1 VVLAR
6 CAIVHH
12 RDGNPANNDPDNPLF
27 VPAHDEA
34 VTSLATVLTAV
45 DTPLSDPSYPE
56 ALASAEAVAC
66 IRSGRMP
73 SCGVPL
79 EQTLQRGD
87 VLGRTGIFK
96 ALLGAWGRR

>member
-1 VVLAR
+1 M
-6 CAIVHH
+6 HH
-12 RDGNPANNDPDNPLF
+12 RDGNPADNDPDNPLL

-45 DTPLSDPSYPE
+45 DTPLSDPSYPK
-56 ALASAEAVAC
+56 ALGSAEAVAS

-73 SCGVPL
+73 PCGGPV

-87 VLGRTGIFK
+87 VLGRPRIFK
-96 ALLGAWGRR
+96 ALLGGAWGRR

>member
-1 VVLAR
+1 M
-6 CAIVHH
+6 HH
-12 RDGNPANNDPDNPLF
+12 RDGNPANNDPDNPLL

-56 ALASAEAVAC
+56 VLASAQAVAS

-73 SCGVPL
+73 SCGGPV
-79 EQTLQRGD
+79 EQTLQRED
-87 VLGRTGIFK
+87 VLGPTSIFK